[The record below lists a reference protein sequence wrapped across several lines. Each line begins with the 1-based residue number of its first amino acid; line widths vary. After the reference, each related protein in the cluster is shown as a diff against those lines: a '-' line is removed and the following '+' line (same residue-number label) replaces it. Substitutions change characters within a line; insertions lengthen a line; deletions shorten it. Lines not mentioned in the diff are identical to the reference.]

1 MSDFYEEDLL
11 SYTIYVE
18 VSAAYRYNPAF
29 SWSVCK
35 DNIEYDS
42 GLAFSKDDAIA
53 EAKAAATKLSS
64 E

>member
-1 MSDFYEEDLL
+1 MSDSYEEEIFG
-11 SYTIYVE
+11 YTIYVE
-18 VSAAYRYNPAF
+18 VSADRYNPAF

-35 DNIEYDS
+35 DNIEYET

-53 EAKAAATKLSS
+53 EARAAATKLSS

>member
-18 VSAAYRYNPAF
+18 VSADRYNPAF